1 MILAM
6 EVYRILVYRRMADL
20 IAEAEQ
26 SRLVAQV
33 NRPHHKVDPGHDDSG
48 AGGRSRKPRIE
59 ARPLPAARG

>member
-6 EVYRILVYRRMADL
+6 EVYRILAYRRMADL
-20 IAEAEQ
+20 MAEAER

-33 NRPHHKVDPGHDDSG
+33 RRSHDDAGPGQGDSG
-48 AGGRSRKPRIE
+48 AGARTREPRIE